1 MTFVHNKIGELGHQI
16 IDGCI
21 DVNPYIKISP
31 GGGMSNGKTPCTYCE
46 YNDIC
51 GFDGKISGYEYRKLI
66 KKKDEEVWK
75 MLRREVH
82 LENEDTEENVAN
94 IDEKEVETT
103 KNNEETTDEKV
114 NEGNIDKH
122 IYDTEGG
129 V

>member
-1 MTFVHNKIGELGHQI
+1 
-16 IDGCI
+16 
-21 DVNPYIKISP
+21 
-31 GGGMSNGKTPCTYCE
+31 
-46 YNDIC
+46 
-51 GFDGKISGYEYRKLI
+51 
-66 KKKDEEVWK
+66 

-122 IYDTEGG
+122 IEDTEGG
-129 V
+129 VKDGEMD

>member
-1 MTFVHNKIGELGHQI
+1 
-16 IDGCI
+16 
-21 DVNPYIKISP
+21 
-31 GGGMSNGKTPCTYCE
+31 
-46 YNDIC
+46 
-51 GFDGKISGYEYRKLI
+51 
-66 KKKDEEVWK
+66 

-82 LENEDTEENVAN
+82 LENEDTEENVAD

-122 IYDTEGG
+122 IDDTEGG

>member
-1 MTFVHNKIGELGHQI
+1 MEKHHVLIANIMIYVDLT
-16 IDGCI
+16 D
-21 DVNPYIKISP
+21 
-31 GGGMSNGKTPCTYCE
+31 
-46 YNDIC
+46 
-51 GFDGKISGYEYRKLI
+51 KISGYEYRKLI

-82 LENEDTEENVAN
+82 LENEDTEENVAD

-122 IYDTEGG
+122 IDDTEGG